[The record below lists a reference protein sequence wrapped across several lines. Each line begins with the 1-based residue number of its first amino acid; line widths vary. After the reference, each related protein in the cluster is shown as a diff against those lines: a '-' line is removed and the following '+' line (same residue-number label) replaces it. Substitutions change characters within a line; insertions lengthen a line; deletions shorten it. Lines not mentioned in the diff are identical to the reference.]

1 MWSFEMKKIV
11 LIILTVFFTVSL
23 YPGDKSRRGTTG
35 ADQLL
40 IPVGARSIATSGAFV
55 ATVDGLES
63 IYYNPGGM
71 DVSKKSEA
79 MFSYMNYVADINIS
93 YFAAGTSLGEFGSVA
108 LSLKSLDI
116 GDIPITTNEFPDGT
130 GSTYSPSFI
139 TIGLTYSKTLTD
151 RVSIGTNV
159 KFINET
165 IGNTIAS
172 GFAIDAGVQYKFND
186 NLSIGATIN
195 NIGSNMTYA
204 GQDLRVQ
211 TGVPGSV
218 IGAPDGT
225 YEVVAEPFQ
234 IPSYFQLSLAYQE
247 NFDEENR
254 IMLAS
259 TFVANNSLDDA
270 INFGLEYSYMNTF
283 FIRGGYQM
291 YTENMDESIYGFAA
305 GAGVNYDVGSGLG
318 ITFDYAYRDVQDFP
332 TSNHIFTV
340 KLAFQ

>member
-1 MWSFEMKKIV
+1 MWSFEMKKII
-11 LIILTVFFTVSL
+11 LIIFAVLLTVSV
-23 YPGDKSRRGTTG
+23 YPGDKSRKGTTG

-40 IPVGARSIATSGAFV
+40 VPVGARSISTSGAFV

-63 IYYNPGGM
+63 IYYNPAGL
-71 DVSKKSEA
+71 DLSKKSEV
-79 MFSYMNYVADINIS
+79 MFSYMNYIADINMS
-93 YFAAGTSLGEFGSVA
+93 YLAVGTHLGDFGSVG
-108 LSLKSLDI
+108 LSLKSFDI
-116 GDIPITTNEFPDGT
+116 GDIPITTNELPDGT
-130 GSTYSPSFI
+130 GSTYSPTFL

-151 RVSIGTNV
+151 RVSIGTNI

-165 IGNTIAS
+165 IGNTSAN

-195 NIGSNMTYA
+195 NIGPNMTYS

-218 IGAPDGT
+218 IGSPNGT
-225 YEVVAEPFQ
+225 YEVVAENFQ

-247 NFDEENR
+247 HFDEQNK

-259 TFVANNSLDDA
+259 TFVANNALDDVF
-270 INFGLEYSYMNTF
+270 NFGLEYSYINTL
-283 FIRGGYQM
+283 FIRGGYQLV
-291 YTENMDESIYGFAA
+291 TENSEDSIFGFTA
-305 GAGVNYDVGSGLG
+305 GAGVNYEIGSGMG
-318 ITFDYAYRDVQDFP
+318 VTFDYAYRDVSEFP

>member
-1 MWSFEMKKIV
+1 MKKTI
-11 LIILTVFFTVSL
+11 LIIFTVLLTVSI
-23 YPGDKSRRGTTG
+23 YPGDKSRKGTTG

-40 IPVGARSIATSGAFV
+40 VPVGARSISTSGAFV

-63 IYYNPGGM
+63 IYYNPAGL
-71 DVSKKSEA
+71 DLSKKSEV
-79 MFSYMNYVADINIS
+79 MFSYMNYIADINMS
-93 YFAAGTSLGEFGSVA
+93 YLAVGTNLGDFGSVG
-108 LSLKSLDI
+108 LSLKSFDI
-116 GDIPITTNEFPDGT
+116 GDIPITTNELPDGT
-130 GSTYSPSFI
+130 GSTYSPSFL

-165 IGNTIAS
+165 IGNTSAN

-195 NIGSNMTYA
+195 NIGPNMSYS

-211 TGVPGSV
+211 TGVPNTV
-218 IGAPDGT
+218 IGAPNGT
-225 YEVVAEPFQ
+225 YEVVAENFQ

-247 NFDEENR
+247 HFDEQNK

-259 TFVANNSLDDA
+259 TFVANNALDDVF
-270 INFGLEYSYMNTF
+270 NFGLEYSYINTL
-283 FIRGGYQM
+283 FIRGGYQLV
-291 YTENMDESIYGFAA
+291 TENSEDSIFGFTA
-305 GAGVNYDVGSGLG
+305 GAGVNYEIGTGMGV
-318 ITFDYAYRDVQDFP
+318 TFDYAYRDVSEFP

>member
-1 MWSFEMKKIV
+1 MKKTI
-11 LIILTVFFTVSL
+11 LIIFTVLLTVSI
-23 YPGDKSRRGTTG
+23 YPGDKSRKGTTG

-40 IPVGARSIATSGAFV
+40 VPVGARSISTSGAFV

-63 IYYNPGGM
+63 IYYNPAGL
-71 DVSKKSEA
+71 DLSKKSEV
-79 MFSYMNYVADINIS
+79 MFSYMNYIADINMS
-93 YFAAGTSLGEFGSVA
+93 YLAVGTNLGDFGSVG
-108 LSLKSLDI
+108 LSLKSFDI
-116 GDIPITTNEFPDGT
+116 GDIPITTNELPDGT
-130 GSTYSPSFI
+130 GSTYSPSFL

-165 IGNTIAS
+165 IGNTSAN

-195 NIGSNMTYA
+195 NIGPNMSYS

-218 IGAPDGT
+218 IGAPNGT
-225 YEVVAEPFQ
+225 YEVVAENFQ

-247 NFDEENR
+247 HFDEQNK

-259 TFVANNSLDDA
+259 TFVANNALDDVF
-270 INFGLEYSYMNTF
+270 NFGLEYSYINTL
-283 FIRGGYQM
+283 FIRGGYQLV
-291 YTENMDESIYGFAA
+291 TENSEDSIFGFTA
-305 GAGVNYDVGSGLG
+305 GAGVNDEIGTGMGV
-318 ITFDYAYRDVQDFP
+318 TFDYAYRDVSEFP

>member
-1 MWSFEMKKIV
+1 MKKTI
-11 LIILTVFFTVSL
+11 LIIFTVLLTVSI
-23 YPGDKSRRGTTG
+23 YPGDKSRKGTTG

-40 IPVGARSIATSGAFV
+40 VPVGARSISTSGAFV

-63 IYYNPGGM
+63 IYYNPAGL
-71 DVSKKSEA
+71 DLSKKSEV
-79 MFSYMNYVADINIS
+79 MFSYMNYIADINMS
-93 YFAAGTSLGEFGSVA
+93 YLAVGTNLGDFGSVG
-108 LSLKSLDI
+108 LSLKSFDI
-116 GDIPITTNEFPDGT
+116 GDIPITTNILLFVT
-130 GSTYSPSFI
+130 RSNYSPSFL

-165 IGNTIAS
+165 IGNTSAN

-195 NIGSNMTYA
+195 NIGPNMSYS

-218 IGAPDGT
+218 IGAPNGT
-225 YEVVAEPFQ
+225 YEVVAENFQ

-247 NFDEENR
+247 HFDEQNK

-259 TFVANNSLDDA
+259 TFVANNALDDVF
-270 INFGLEYSYMNTF
+270 NFGLEYSYINTL
-283 FIRGGYQM
+283 FIRGGYQLV
-291 YTENMDESIYGFAA
+291 TENSEDSIFGFTA
-305 GAGVNYDVGSGLG
+305 GAGVNYEIGTGMGV
-318 ITFDYAYRDVQDFP
+318 TFDYAYRDVSEFP

>member
-1 MWSFEMKKIV
+1 MKKII
-11 LIILTVFFTVSL
+11 LIIFAVLLTVSI
-23 YPGDKSRRGTTG
+23 YPGDKSRKGTTG

-40 IPVGARSIATSGAFV
+40 VPVGARSISTSGAFV

-63 IYYNPGGM
+63 IYYNPAGL
-71 DVSKKSEA
+71 DLSKKSEV
-79 MFSYMNYVADINIS
+79 MFSYMNYIADINMS
-93 YFAAGTSLGEFGSVA
+93 YLAVGTNLGDFGSVG
-108 LSLKSLDI
+108 LSLKSFDI
-116 GDIPITTNEFPDGT
+116 GDIPITTNELPDGT
-130 GSTYSPSFI
+130 GSTYSPTFL

-165 IGNTIAS
+165 IGNTSAN

-195 NIGSNMTYA
+195 NIGPNMSYS

-211 TGVPGSV
+211 TSVPSSV
-218 IGAPDGT
+218 IGAPNGT
-225 YEVVAEPFQ
+225 YEVVAENFQ
-234 IPSYFQLSLAYQE
+234 IPSYFQLSIAYQE
-247 NFDEENR
+247 HFDEQNK

-259 TFVANNSLDDA
+259 TFVANNALDDVF
-270 INFGLEYSYMNTF
+270 NFGLEYSYINTL
-283 FIRGGYQM
+283 FIRGGYQLV
-291 YTENMDESIYGFAA
+291 TENSEDSIFGFTA
-305 GAGVNYDVGSGLG
+305 GAGVNYEIGTGMGV
-318 ITFDYAYRDVQDFP
+318 TFDYAYRDVSEFP

>member
-1 MWSFEMKKIV
+1 MKKTI
-11 LIILTVFFTVSL
+11 LIIFTVLLTVSI
-23 YPGDKSRRGTTG
+23 YPGDKSRKGTTG

-40 IPVGARSIATSGAFV
+40 VPVGARSISTSGAFV

-63 IYYNPGGM
+63 IYYNPAGL
-71 DVSKKSEA
+71 DLSKKSEV
-79 MFSYMNYVADINIS
+79 MFSYMNYIADINMS
-93 YFAAGTSLGEFGSVA
+93 YLAVGTNLGDFGSVG
-108 LSLKSLDI
+108 LSLKSFDI
-116 GDIPITTNEFPDGT
+116 GDIPITTNELPDGT
-130 GSTYSPSFI
+130 GSTYSPSFL

-165 IGNTIAS
+165 IGNTSAN

-195 NIGSNMTYA
+195 NIGPNMSYS

-218 IGAPDGT
+218 IGAPNGT
-225 YEVVAEPFQ
+225 YEVVAENFQ

-247 NFDEENR
+247 HFDEQNK

-259 TFVANNSLDDA
+259 TFVANNALDDVF
-270 INFGLEYSYMNTF
+270 NFGLEYSYINTL
-283 FIRGGYQM
+283 FIRGGYQLV
-291 YTENMDESIYGFAA
+291 TENSEDSIFGFTA
-305 GAGVNYDVGSGLG
+305 GAGVNYEIGTGMGV
-318 ITFDYAYRDVQDFP
+318 TFDYAYRDVSEFP